1 MPDTA
6 LQTFADRLSSDPTY
20 LAFVVRHY
28 CGIERVNKV
37 DVAQLLGINDRMLLR
52 LELCKTPDPEA
63 DDFAERVCAI
73 ADFTLSDDA
82 ALADI
87 IRRSFTVGHLQTAR
101 PAISLPAAARDRS
114 DQGAS
119 TDGPEG
125 GDS

>member
-28 CGIERVNKV
+28 CSIEQVNRVS
-37 DVAQLLGINDRMLLR
+37 VAKLLGISEQMLVR
-52 LELCKTPDPEA
+52 LELCKTPDPKA

-82 ALADI
+82 ALAAI
-87 IRRSFTVGHLQTAR
+87 IRRSITVGEMQAAR
-101 PAISLPAAARDRS
+101 PAASLPAAARDRN
-114 DQGAS
+114 DQEPLP
-119 TDGPEG
+119 DGPEG
-125 GDS
+125 GDA